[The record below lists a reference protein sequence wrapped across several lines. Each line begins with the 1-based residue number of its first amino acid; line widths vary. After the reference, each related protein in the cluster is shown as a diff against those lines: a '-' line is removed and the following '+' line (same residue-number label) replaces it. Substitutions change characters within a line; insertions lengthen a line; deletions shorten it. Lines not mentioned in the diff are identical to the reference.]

1 MMAWIKSTKIGLR
14 PMIRP
19 GCKLRQLHHN
29 HQISGYLKKLPS
41 NHQLTK
47 QCTNMKKD
55 QWCYFWKIMS
65 FWRQWFLGYLIEK
78 SLGQSYSVKNA
89 NNNSILKFKFASPST
104 SLYFDN
110 LKWYHANT
118 FRPNVKLEKKKYLNW
133 SIHSYTS
140 KQKIFNL
147 YFSSSWFK
155 KTIGSWFETHILSI

>member
-1 MMAWIKSTKIGLR
+1 MVWIKSTKIGLR

-47 QCTNMKKD
+47 HVPIWKD

-78 SLGQSYSVKNA
+78 CLGQSYLVKNA
-89 NNNSILKFKFASPST
+89 KV
-104 SLYFDN
+104 LYFEIQICKSFN
-110 LKWYHANT
+110 ITIFWQFEMISCQSFLSKCKAW
-118 FRPNVKLEKKKYLNW
+118 KK
-133 SIHSYTS
+133 SI
-140 KQKIFNL
+140 
-147 YFSSSWFK
+147 W
-155 KTIGSWFETHILSI
+155 IGL

>member
-1 MMAWIKSTKIGLR
+1 MVWIKSIKIGLR

-78 SLGQSYSVKNA
+78 SLGQSYLVKNA
-89 NNNSILKFKFASPST
+89 NNYSILKFKFASPST

-118 FRPNVKLEKKKYLNW
+118 FRPNVKLEKKVLELV
-133 SIHSYTS
+133 YTQLHFEV
-140 KQKIFNL
+140 KNL
-147 YFSSSWFK
+147 
-155 KTIGSWFETHILSI
+155 